1 MPENPKPKNYFARF
15 EKQLER
21 LIEGSSARFFGH
33 SVDAADL
40 AREIVRAMDMGLS
53 EDKAGSLH
61 APDRYGLMMNP
72 RTLDAI
78 CSHAPDFKTEL
89 AQILHHSALDRGFLI
104 AYEPQITFT
113 TDLEL
118 PDWKVEAKAWHSL
131 ISTESTDE
139 IPLREKPFPVMLP
152 KKAYLIVDGT
162 KHFALNQPV
171 INIGRSRDNQLILD
185 APQISRGHAQLQARH
200 GHYLL
205 FDLGSK
211 AGTFV
216 NDLAIR
222 QHILQS
228 GDVISI
234 GEIKLIYGEDHIND
248 KDTTSTYIRPTKAQ
262 TEKDQMESSSPDMEG
277 RSQ

>member
-1 MPENPKPKNYFARF
+1 MPEDPNPKNYFLRF

-33 SVDAADL
+33 SIDTADL
-40 AREIVRAMDMGLS
+40 AREIVRAMDLGIN
-53 EDKAGSLH
+53 EDETGNLH

-78 CSHAPDFKTEL
+78 YNHAPDFKAEL
-89 AQILHHSALDRGFLI
+89 AQILHHSALDRGFLM

-113 TDLEL
+113 TDPDLR
-118 PDWKVEAKAWHSL
+118 DWKVEARAWHSL
-131 ISTESTDE
+131 SSTESTDE
-139 IPLREKPFPVMLP
+139 IPLPEKPFPIMLP
-152 KKAYLIVDGT
+152 KNAYLIVDGT
-162 KHFALNQPV
+162 KHFTLNQPV
-171 INIGRSRDNQLILD
+171 INIGRRRDNQLILD
-185 APQISRGHAQLQARH
+185 APHISRSHAQLRARH
-200 GHYLL
+200 GHYLI

-234 GEIKLIYGEDHIND
+234 GEIKLIYGEDHIDD

-262 TEKDQMESSSPDMEG
+262 TEKDQIESSSPEVEG